1 MDIVSRAD
9 GMITSASSMTLS
21 DDVIT
26 LSVGGQTSDMLYGA
40 ALFNMPESPE
50 PEAEEEEEEEE
61 GATSVATSVLTIAA
75 SLMLYLH

>member
-1 MDIVSRAD
+1 MDEATR
-9 GMITSASSMTLS
+9 GLITSASSMTLS

-26 LSVGGQTSDMLYGA
+26 LTVGGETSSMLYGA

-50 PEAEEEEEEEE
+50 PEAEEEEEEEEEE